1 MQNRLNLLAQ
11 TKRKTLLKSLALLTE
26 RTHLGNVV
34 LSMKTELLRNTA
46 RLKEKPLL
54 KSAVLSTKTELLR
67 NAVLSTKTELLRN
80 AARLM
85 EKPLLRSAVLSM
97 KTELLRN
104 VARLMEKLLLKSTVL
119 LKKRQLSLLLLKLQK
134 SKNIVIF
141 HLSMFVQNENMQ
153 CAKVTRICFQPIH
166 PTNQTRFLTRMIFPI

>member
-1 MQNRLNLLAQ
+1 MNLLAQ
-11 TKRKTLLKSLALLTE
+11 TKRKKLSKSLALLTE

-34 LSMKTELLRNTA
+34 LSMKTELLRNAA
-46 RLKEKPLL
+46 RLTEKSLL
-54 KSAVLSTKTELLR
+54 KS
-67 NAVLSTKTELLRN
+67 AVLSTKTELLRN

-104 VARLMEKLLLKSTVL
+104 VARLMEKPLLRSAVL
-119 LKKRQLSLLLLKLQK
+119 LKKRQLSLLFLKLQK
-134 SKNIVIF
+134 SKNMVIF
-141 HLSMFVQNENMQ
+141 HLSMFVQNENTQ

-166 PTNQTRFLTRMIFPI
+166 PTNQTRFLTRMIFLI